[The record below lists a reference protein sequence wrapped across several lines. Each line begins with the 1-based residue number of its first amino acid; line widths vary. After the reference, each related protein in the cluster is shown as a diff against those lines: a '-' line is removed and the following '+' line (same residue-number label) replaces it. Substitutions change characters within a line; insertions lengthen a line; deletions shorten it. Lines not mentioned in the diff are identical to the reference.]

1 MLIYPQN
8 EWNIYDVDGT
18 MFPYYTHPS
27 LDWIKKN
34 IPKDL
39 SVLEIGGG
47 NSTLWWRKNAKSVYT
62 IETNLECA
70 QKLNCFHCEHYDIP
84 KSINN
89 LNKMFDV
96 VIVDGDGD
104 RELYVLNAFQFCK
117 KFFIVDN
124 WQQTE
129 VMIYSEKVEN
139 YLFENTCDQHIFK
152 QPNHKDWKTAIFIK
166 N

>member
-8 EWNIYDVDGT
+8 EWNIYDADGT

-27 LDWIKKN
+27 LDWIKNN
-34 IPKDL
+34 ISNES

-62 IETNLECA
+62 IETNLQCA
-70 QKLNCFHCEHYDIP
+70 EKLNCFYCEHYDIP
-84 KSINN
+84 TSINE

-104 RELYVLNAFQFCK
+104 RELYILNAFQVCN

-124 WQQTE
+124 WQQSE

-139 YLFENTCDQHIFK
+139 YLFQNTYDQHIFK

-166 N
+166 S